1 MTHFAAIP
9 NWMIFVFVMAFM
21 GPAMRYMFGRE
32 APFWLG
38 GKWEGKGR
46 LQKRD
51 AERLDAAL
59 AERDAVIEDLQHR
72 LSEMESRLD
81 FTERL
86 IARNPGREE
95 SSVP

>member
-1 MTHFAAIP
+1 
-9 NWMIFVFVMAFM
+9 M

-32 APFWLG
+32 TPFWLG

-51 AERLDAAL
+51 ADRLDAAL

-86 IARNPGREE
+86 IARNPGRGE

>member
-1 MTHFAAIP
+1 MSLQAGWPSWWVVIFA
-9 NWMIFVFVMAFM
+9 MMFM
-21 GPAMRYMFGRE
+21 GPMMRMMFGKE
-32 APFWLG
+32 HGVWIG
-38 GKWEGKGR
+38 GRWRGTPR

-86 IARNPGREE
+86 IAQKSEVSMRA
-95 SSVP
+95 

>member
-1 MTHFAAIP
+1 MTLHAAWP
-9 NWMIFVFVMAFM
+9 SWMIFIFAMAFM

-32 APFWLG
+32 HGAR
-38 GKWEGKGR
+38 WEGKGR

-86 IARNPGREE
+86 IAQKSEVTTRA
-95 SSVP
+95 

>member
-1 MTHFAAIP
+1 MTHVAAIP
-9 NWMIFVFVMAFM
+9 SWMIFVFVMAFM
-21 GPAMRYMFGRE
+21 GPALRYMFGRE
-32 APFWLG
+32 PPFGLG

-86 IARNPGREE
+86 IAQKAEDDRPAVR
-95 SSVP
+95 